1 MILREKEELLLLLLV
16 VMVVKNNHHLKR
28 SDLSELSLFLE
39 TFVFNVFSSFKI
51 RLHLLKRSTSPI
63 RSNSLF
69 LSSPFIIKVALKRER
84 EREKRERERGEE
96 RGVLPLALS
105 FSE

>member
-1 MILREKEELLLLLLV
+1 L
-16 VMVVKNNHHLKR
+16 
-28 SDLSELSLFLE
+28 
-39 TFVFNVFSSFKI
+39 FNV
-51 RLHLLKRSTSPI
+51 SPI

-84 EREKRERERGEE
+84 EREERERGEE